1 MSADVICI
9 SNTNTSTSDN
19 FSVIIEDFDIIY
31 NTQELVDDKS
41 MGMVIYK
48 KQHIDLISVQ
58 PYKDTYYQSVI
69 CQFKQGYIC
78 FIYLDEDTMSFE
90 VTKLMEKL
98 NDYSVN
104 TSILSIIGSLKSHSI
119 DNNDNAV
126 IFFKIVKKLFVKSA
140 RTKKLNSE
148 IDFIF
153 VNEGLQ
159 SSRYFTGIF
168 NNLYTDHS
176 AMFMRVS
183 IDTNDV

>member
-1 MSADVICI
+1 MRLIYLNMKGLPNIDRFKCLSNDINLMSADVICI
-9 SNTNTSTSDN
+9 SNTTSSDN
-19 FSVIIEDFDIIY
+19 FSVILKEFDIIY

-41 MGMVIYK
+41 MGMIIYK

-78 FIYLDEDTMSFE
+78 FIYLDEDRMSFE

-98 NDYSVN
+98 NDYSVD
-104 TSILSIIGSLKSHSI
+104 TSILSIIAGLKSHSI
-119 DNNDNAV
+119 ENNDNSV
-126 IFFKIVKKLFVKSA
+126 NFFKIVKKLFVKTA
-140 RTKKLNSE
+140 RRKIMYRE

-159 SSRYFTGIF
+159 P
-168 NNLYTDHS
+168 
-176 AMFMRVS
+176 
-183 IDTNDV
+183 